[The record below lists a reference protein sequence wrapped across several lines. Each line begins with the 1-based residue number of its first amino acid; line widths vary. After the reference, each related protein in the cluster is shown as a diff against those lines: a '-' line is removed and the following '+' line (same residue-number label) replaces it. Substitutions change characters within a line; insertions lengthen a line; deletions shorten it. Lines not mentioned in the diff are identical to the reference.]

1 MGPDLLQKMEWHGTK
16 TVLCNKDDN
25 LKPILQF
32 WPGDT
37 KRMLGKQPWIKKIT
51 VFWYVMPCCFA

>member
-1 MGPDLLQKMEWHGTK
+1 MGPDLLQKMEQHVIK

-32 WPGDT
+32 WPGGHDENAWQT
-37 KRMLGKQPWIKKIT
+37 TMD
-51 VFWYVMPCCFA
+51 